1 MYQDKDES
9 KESLRCGVP
18 VVSFSIGDS
27 AEFLYGSDRN
37 SDEHIILESGDV
49 IIFGGPSRLC
59 YHGVRSILPQTMPS
73 FLVERTNLRAGRLN
87 LTFRQ
92 S

>member
-1 MYQDKDES
+1 MHQDKDES
-9 KESLRCGVP
+9 KDSLRRGVP

-27 AEFLYGSDRN
+27 AEFVYGRDRN
-37 SDEHIILESGDV
+37 CDENIVLESGDV
-49 IIFGGPSRLC
+49 VIFGGPSRLC
-59 YHGVRSILPQTMPS
+59 YHGVRSILPQTAPS
-73 FLVERTNLRAGRLN
+73 SLLKKTNLRPGRLN